1 MPVRTGERADRPA
14 PLPHPHPPH
23 THPAEAV
30 LAGDAA
36 AARAV
41 ETEHRA
47 GAAALPRRSST
58 WAAHSRRPRRR

>member
-1 MPVRTGERADRPA
+1 
-14 PLPHPHPPH
+14 PH